1 MKIKKFTNICLMC
14 VLTFVLFGV
23 SKAQQGT
30 LQLSNGI
37 TIAIKTVTTPS
48 DNSQN
53 SYGNIY
59 SSSTGNIIH
68 RVVTDRKNKI
78 YFGYDLLVERQ
89 DETEKFKVSI
99 KPLSKEPNSLI
110 GPERVSVGTNQI
122 RAAVA
127 EASKSSNA
135 SGVNGAARETPTMNR
150 PNFEGYTAK
159 SLPNY
164 PDDILVDDGD
174 TITLDLLENSRTNTK
189 ISDVIK
195 IIYKSSKFDFQI
207 TDDKPAKDF
216 TIEEVMLRIEKPDI
230 YINEKKYKT
239 GSTAAGNIN
248 WIYIYRKGRFI
259 FSFEMQP
266 GYNFQKIGV
275 IQDNKISFEFNGDK
289 YEFVSKSPIL
299 GSGGKWNLWVMHDP
313 DFQPVYKMSEE
324 NPFIFGA
331 AGKMDYLFQKR

>member
-1 MKIKKFTNICLMC
+1 MKIRKFTNICLMC
-14 VLTFVLFGV
+14 VLTLVLFGV

-30 LQLSNGI
+30 FQLSNGI
-37 TIAIKTVTTPS
+37 TIAIKTVTMPS

-59 SSSTGNIIH
+59 TSSSGNIVH
-68 RVVTDRKNKI
+68 RVMTDRKNKI

-89 DETEKFKVSI
+89 DETGKFKVSI
-99 KPLSKEPNSLI
+99 KPLSKEPNALI
-110 GPERVSVGTNQI
+110 GPERVSVGANQM
-122 RAAVA
+122 RAAA
-127 EASKSSNA
+127 EASKSSSA
-135 SGVNGAARETPTMNR
+135 SGTNVATSETAIINR
-150 PNFEGYTAK
+150 QNFKDFTAK

-164 PDDILVDDGD
+164 PDDIIVDDGD
-174 TITLDLLENSRTNTK
+174 TITLDLLENPTTNTK

-195 IIYKSSKFDFQI
+195 IIYKSGQFDFQI

-216 TIEEVMLRIEKPDI
+216 TIQEVMLRIEKPDI

-239 GSTAAGNIN
+239 GATAAGNIN
-248 WIYIYRKGRFI
+248 WIYIHGKGRFI

-266 GYNFQKIGV
+266 GYNFQKTGV
-275 IQDNKISFEFNGDK
+275 IKDNKISFEFNGDK

-299 GSGGKWNLWVMHDP
+299 GSGGNWNLWVMHDS
-313 DFQPVYKMSEE
+313 DFQPIYKMSEE

-331 AGKMDYLFQKR
+331 AGKVDYLFQKR